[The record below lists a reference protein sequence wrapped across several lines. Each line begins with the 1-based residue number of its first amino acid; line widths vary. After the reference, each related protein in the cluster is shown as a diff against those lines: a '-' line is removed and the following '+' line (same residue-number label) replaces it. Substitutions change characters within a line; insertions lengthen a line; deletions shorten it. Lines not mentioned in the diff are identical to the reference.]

1 MTGPGGPHSAGPH
14 PTRLFTIATIVIV
27 MILGL
32 YIVAPREDSSV
43 PGAAVATATSAATLD
58 PIAAEANVFR
68 AKWGVVAAEPD
79 ERARP
84 GARLRS
90 LAFYRRLRAY
100 PGAPPRVPHG
110 LTEEEYRTQ
119 RCKVCHERG
128 GYVARFGA
136 YAPVTPHPEFGE
148 CLQCHVPEAMSV
160 GVAQPDRTGDV
171 VCRQCHVDP
180 DRKPPSLVS
189 LDWVPLA
196 WPALDTRA
204 FPGGPPVTPHYLQLR
219 GDCLACHAGPAAVR
233 ELRTRHPERSNCR
246 QCHVTQEPG
255 EPLWVHPSTG
265 TDSVT
270 GASP

>member
-1 MTGPGGPHSAGPH
+1 MTEPGRPQSAGPH

-27 MILGL
+27 MVIGL
-32 YIVAPREDSSV
+32 YIAAPRNPTA
-43 PGAAVATATSAATLD
+43 PGATAPAAAPAATQD
-58 PIAAEANVFR
+58 PIPAEADVFR
-68 AKWGVVAAEPD
+68 AKWGMVAAEPD
-79 ERARP
+79 EQARP
-84 GARLRS
+84 EARLRS

-110 LTEEEYRTQ
+110 LTQEEFRTQ
-119 RCKVCHERG
+119 RCKICHERG
-128 GYVARFGA
+128 GYAARFGA

-160 GVAQPDRTGDV
+160 GVALPDRTGQV

-189 LDWVPLA
+189 LDWAPLA

-204 FPGGPPVTPHYLQLR
+204 MPGGPPDIPHSLQNR

-233 ELRTRHPERSNCR
+233 ELRTRHPERGNCR
-246 QCHVTQEPG
+246 QCHVTQESGEKLWLPSQRADNRPG
-255 EPLWVHPSTG
+255 ATP
-265 TDSVT
+265 
-270 GASP
+270 